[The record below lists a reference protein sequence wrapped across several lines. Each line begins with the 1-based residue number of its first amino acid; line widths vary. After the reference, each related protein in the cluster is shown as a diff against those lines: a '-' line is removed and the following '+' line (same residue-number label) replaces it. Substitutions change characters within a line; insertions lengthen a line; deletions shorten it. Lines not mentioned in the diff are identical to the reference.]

1 MIAGFAQT
9 LRDMIGHGGIVFNAE
24 DIAHG
29 CDFMPLIT
37 KNSSG
42 SKGSDM
48 IFFAVHDDRC

>member
-29 CDFMPLIT
+29 CDFMPLIA